1 VNLPTATDGRRSARN
16 AGRSEWTARG
26 ARRSTVA
33 AFLCLLGAL
42 TLTGCATYTAKMA
55 DLRPRLAAGDF
66 DGALQTIDKNGGGH
80 DVLLTWLERGL
91 ILHYADRYAES
102 NEAFAAAERTADE
115 LFGRTLAEGA
125 VSLLTSDTNV
135 AYRARPYEMALV
147 PYFKALNYHWLGQPD
162 EAVVEA
168 RRASQILARYVD
180 ATLGAVREEDR
191 AELAKVRND
200 AFLLWFSGMLYEADG
215 ELNDAFTAYRNA
227 SVAYEQN
234 AGLLGLEAPPAL
246 ATDLARVADRLGF
259 GEELAQTAAACPS
272 VFPPAAG
279 DSLPD
284 LAALRA
290 GARWIPGRGELVLL
304 IETGYVPPLAQL
316 RFDFPVFKNESHADR
331 DRWGWTL
338 VTGYGRYQSYS
349 VGHEVEYWVSVAAP
363 ELHDDAP
370 PPYAG
375 VRASAGTAGGYATG
389 ARAVNLARSA
399 RVTFDAEKP
408 TILFRT
414 ILRGLTKYLASRGAE
429 KVGGKSVGLLANLF
443 GAATETADT
452 RSWLTLPGQIHVLRI
467 PLPPGAHDIKVELLG
482 ADGRVAAERTL
493 TGITVK
499 PGEWTFES
507 RRVFQDRQE

>member
-1 VNLPTATDGRRSARN
+1 
-16 AGRSEWTARG
+16 
-26 ARRSTVA
+26 
-33 AFLCLLGAL
+33 
-42 TLTGCATYTAKMA
+42 
-55 DLRPRLAAGDF
+55 
-66 DGALQTIDKNGGGH
+66 
-80 DVLLTWLERGL
+80 
-91 ILHYADRYAES
+91 
-102 NEAFAAAERTADE
+102 
-115 LFGRTLAEGA
+115 
-125 VSLLTSDTNV
+125 
-135 AYRARPYEMALV
+135 
-147 PYFKALNYHWLGQPD
+147 
-162 EAVVEA
+162 
-168 RRASQILARYVD
+168 
-180 ATLGAVREEDR
+180 
-191 AELAKVRND
+191 
-200 AFLLWFSGMLYEADG
+200 
-215 ELNDAFTAYRNA
+215 
-227 SVAYEQN
+227 
-234 AGLLGLEAPPAL
+234 
-246 ATDLARVADRLGF
+246 
-259 GEELAQTAAACPS
+259 

-290 GARWIPGRGELVLL
+290 GARWIPGGGELVLL
-304 IETGYVPPLAQL
+304 IETGYVPPLAQV
-316 RFDFPVFKNESHADR
+316 RFDFPVFKSESHADR

-338 VTGYGRYQSYS
+338 VNGYGRYQSYS

-375 VRASAGTAGGYATG
+375 VRASAGTAGGYAAG

-429 KVGGKSVGLLANLF
+429 KVGGKNVGLLANLF